1 MGLFEKVID
10 KYNVAGFSGVLE
22 RIFNKIQNFFY
33 GFVSYKKL
41 EEPERTKPDTEVLKS
56 FKDKYK
62 GERCFVIGNGPSLND
77 HDLSLLDDEFTF
89 GVNSLF
95 YKYESDGF
103 LPTFYMVEDSHVI
116 NDNYEKID
124 AFHPKIHRFFPVN
137 YKNLIKDRK
146 NTSFFR
152 MNRGFYEKRSP
163 NYHIPRFSKDFSER
177 GYCGQ
182 SVTMMNLQLAYY
194 MGFSKVYLI
203 GMDFTYDIPE
213 SAKISGNDIESTEDD
228 VNHFHPDYFGK
239 GKKWHDPQLEQVLA
253 NYLICK
259 INYELDERKIFN
271 ATVGGKLEAFERV
284 DYYSLFKD

>member
-1 MGLFEKVID
+1 MSFID
-10 KYNVAGFSGVLE
+10 RIIGTYKNTGFIGVLE
-22 RIFNKIQNFFY
+22 RILNKALNIFY
-33 GFVSYKKL
+33 GFFSYKRL
-41 EEPERTKPDTEVLKS
+41 EEPCRIEPDTNSLKS
-56 FKDKYK
+56 FKNKYEGK
-62 GERCFVIGNGPSLND
+62 RCFIIGNGPSLND
-77 HDLSLLDDEFTF
+77 HDLSLLEKEYSF

-116 NDNYEKID
+116 NDNYEQID
-124 AFHPKIHRFFPVN
+124 KFHPKIHRFFPVN
-137 YKNLIKDRK
+137 YKHLIKDRK

-152 MNRGFYEKRSP
+152 MNRGFYEKRGP

-194 MGFSKVYLI
+194 MGFTEVYLI
-203 GMDFTYDIPE
+203 GMDFSYNIPE
-213 SAKISGNDIESTEDD
+213 SAIVSGNDIESTEDD

-253 NYLICK
+253 NYLNCK
-259 INYELDERKIFN
+259 INYEMDGRKIFN
-271 ATVGGKLEAFERV
+271 ATVGGKLEVFERV
-284 DYYSLFKD
+284 DYYSLFR